1 MHGKK
6 ECQEG
11 KHFQRFDYKTLQPS
25 PGRFYFKLFWGGGK
39 EHRDKKRQRVTL
51 NLQHPTESYSHSR
64 FTSMGL
70 HRNWMCECLWKI
82 GKESL
87 MTADMDIQNFI

>member
-1 MHGKK
+1 MVRKSVK
-6 ECQEG
+6 RENIFRDLTI
-11 KHFQRFDYKTLQPS
+11 KLS
-25 PGRFYFKLFWGGGK
+25 NLPGRFYFKLFWGSGK